1 MTTSPATPSTPQL
14 SNQGQA
20 LTSDRAA
27 SIGWYFIESYYDF
40 YNKSIESIYKLYHSN
55 AFVSHANFP
64 NKNDDSRTLHK
75 ASGIEA
81 IKKRFLSDAALKEG
95 NNRIVV
101 TSADIQ
107 VCLQDK
113 ILIVVFGEWS
123 KNNSPFWQFTQT
135 FLLCPGKNENT
146 FDLANDNLRFVD
158 FEEYKKPTKEEVIVE
173 PKEVSKEKLT
183 AVETKGEAIKPVK
196 PQEPKSAAPT
206 SNGELKQEKEK
217 VEDAKKESKDIK
229 KAETNA
235 PEQKQN
241 PHTDL
246 KSEISAEPRAEHK
259 DEPKTEQKTEQK
271 AETKT
276 EQKVEPRTE
285 QKAEPKVE
293 KKVEQKEPKVEQK
306 TEPKPEQKPVAK
318 PEQKQEQKPE
328 QTTEQKPEVKTQAT
342 TSDSH
347 NEPKTESETEQ
358 MPEPTNEEFSQSS
371 TSRPISWAA
380 LAAQQPPPS
389 AKPSVM
395 SPAKTPATL
404 AVKKT
409 PPIAHTQQ
417 TQPPAQPQQ
426 PQPTSNGKYK
436 KEDWFPIYIRGVKDI
451 DEDKLKNHL
460 TKKFGE
466 IKFFRVFVNIALCD
480 FVEGDAQ
487 KKALEAKETEVD
499 GYVIQLEVRE
509 SKTHTGNK
517 ANVKNPKDKA
527 SNGTTNEKRGRNDK
541 KQNGKKNRSSSR
553 NLD

>member
-55 AFVSHANFP
+55 GVASHASFP
-64 NKNDDSRTLHK
+64 SKDNASRILHK

-81 IKKRFLSDAALKEG
+81 IKKRFQNDAALKEG

-107 VCLQDK
+107 VCLQNK

-158 FEEYKKPTKEEVIVE
+158 YEEYKKPAVTTEEVVVE
-173 PKEVSKEKLT
+173 TKDVSKEKL
-183 AVETKGEAIKPVK
+183 APVETKGDTIRVVK
-196 PQEPKSAAPT
+196 PQESKPAVAI
-206 SNGELKQEKEK
+206 SNGESKQEKDK
-217 VEDAKKESKDIK
+217 VEDAKKEQKEIK
-229 KAETNA
+229 KADTNISKA
-235 PEQKQN
+235 PEQK
-241 PHTDL
+241 L
-246 KSEISAEPRAEHK
+246 KPQSEIISETTTATKAENKVEHK
-259 DEPKTEQKTEQK
+259 VEQKTEQK
-271 AETKT
+271 AE
-276 EQKVEPRTE
+276 
-285 QKAEPKVE
+285 
-293 KKVEQKEPKVEQK
+293 QK
-306 TEPKPEQKPVAK
+306 TELKPESVPESKPEQKPEQRSEAK
-318 PEQKQEQKPE
+318 SEQTAEQKQESI
-328 QTTEQKPEVKTQAT
+328 
-342 TSDSH
+342 TS
-347 NEPKTESETEQ
+347 EPPHESKTESETEQ
-358 MPEPTNEEFSQSS
+358 KQEPTNEESS
-371 TSRPISWAA
+371 HSSNSRPISWAA

-389 AKPSVM
+389 AKPSVL
-395 SPAKTPATL
+395 SPAKTSATL

-409 PPIAHTQQ
+409 PPMAHTQQ
-417 TQPPAQPQQ
+417 SQSPVLPQQ

-451 DEDKLKNHL
+451 DEDKLKSHL

-480 FVEGDAQ
+480 FVEGEAQ
-487 KKALEAKETEVD
+487 KKALEAKETEVE

-517 ANVKNPKDKA
+517 ASVKNPKDKG
-527 SNGTTNEKRGRNDK
+527 NNNTNNEKRGRNDK